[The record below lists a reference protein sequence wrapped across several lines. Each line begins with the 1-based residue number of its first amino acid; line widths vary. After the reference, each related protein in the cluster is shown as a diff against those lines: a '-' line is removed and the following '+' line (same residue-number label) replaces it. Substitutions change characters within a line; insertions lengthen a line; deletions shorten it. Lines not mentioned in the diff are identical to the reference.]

1 MGALQDPPV
10 AFVTALE
17 PTGIGQGGQQS
28 LDAADEAAAAV
39 AASPQAS
46 PPSPPSPPSSARP
59 LALTAFHKFNDLPTE
74 LRLKIWQCSFVPRVV
89 EVHRRK
95 SHYADDHASR
105 DYTASSA
112 KWQSWSANPPALAVC
127 YEARALAL
135 AHYTASIRLAVNTP
149 CERAGEVRL
158 DAHRRLYLAPHVDT
172 LVVLGE
178 FHVAQTAELLKHI
191 QAQAQ
196 AHARG
201 QQQARRRSSSSSS
214 GTSSSSASS
223 SNTENQNSHDVRG
236 LRRLALSA
244 SSIGH
249 PGSGILLQIYGR
261 NIFKDLDTLVLVL
274 YNARTPPST
283 WRDGHM
289 ALVDC
294 RDTYQYR
301 YFRAGQGAELR
312 AKRDGSGGES
322 PGPTGWM
329 TVGRGPLEVLD
340 LAFGKDA
347 ETTAAATATKMARA
361 RSTDDKRG
369 QPHVQSSMA
378 APLSSAVLN
387 LQDRMAWITLGR

>member
-1 MGALQDPPV
+1 MGALQDTP
-10 AFVTALE
+10 VTAVMALE
-17 PTGIGQGGQQS
+17 STDIDQEHEQHAQ
-28 LDAADEAAAAV
+28 DTAENEA
-39 AASPQAS
+39 
-46 PPSPPSPPSSARP
+46 SSTTPAI
-59 LALTAFHKFNDLPTE
+59 FHKFLDLPTE

-95 SHYADDHASR
+95 SHYADDRAAR
-105 DYTASSA
+105 DFSSSSSSA

-135 AHYTASIRLAVNTP
+135 AHYCATIRLAVNTP

-158 DAHRRLYLAPHVDT
+158 DSHRRLYLAPHVDT

-191 QAQAQ
+191 HTQ
-196 AHARG
+196 ARG
-201 QQQARRRSSSSSS
+201 HAHNN
-214 GTSSSSASS
+214 G
-223 SNTENQNSHDVRG
+223 RG

-261 NIFKDLDTLVLVL
+261 TIFQDLDTLVLFM
-274 YNARTPPST
+274 YNAQTPPAAWS
-283 WRDGHM
+283 DGHM

-312 AKRDGSGGES
+312 AKRSEAGGASDEGA
-322 PGPTGWM
+322 GPTEWI

-340 LAFGKDA
+340 LAFGEEA
-347 ETTAAATATKMARA
+347 ETVAVTATRTARA
-361 RSTDDKRG
+361 HSAEDKPRL
-369 QPHVQSSMA
+369 QSHLQTGIVDSLSPEVA
-378 APLSSAVLN
+378 AI
-387 LQDRMAWITLGR
+387 QDHMAWISFGR